1 MTDPAPVEARMPL
14 PPTDS
19 VDWPLVT
26 ALAQPFPPGY
36 IRKAPAGKYGEYVNH
51 ADVTQRLISEV
62 GFFDFE
68 IAEIV
73 RGEAPAIMDRDT
85 PDRIKFQP
93 RVNAVL
99 AVLGRL
105 TITDRNQRLH
115 SITEVGTVDNPA
127 MHHDGESLKNA
138 ASDALKRCAMRL
150 GLGLHL
156 WAPSS
161 YFLDKQLDKD
171 HGEGQ
176 TR

>member
-1 MTDPAPVEARMPL
+1 MPPPA
-14 PPTDS
+14 TDS

-26 ALAQPFPPGY
+26 ALAQPFPPDY
-36 IRKAPAGKYGEYVNH
+36 IRQAPAGKYGTYVNH

-62 GFFDFE
+62 GFFDFGVE
-68 IAEIV
+68 HVIRGHAPEIV
-73 RGEAPAIMDRDT
+73 TTGERPRTYPARD
-85 PDRIKFQP
+85 DA
-93 RVNAVL
+93 VVAVL
-99 AVLGRL
+99 TRL

-115 SITEVGTVDNPA
+115 TVTEVGTVDNPA

-138 ASDALKRCAMRL
+138 TSDGLKRCAMRL

-156 WAPSS
+156 WSHDKGRS
-161 YFLDKQLDKD
+161 TYFLDKQLDKD